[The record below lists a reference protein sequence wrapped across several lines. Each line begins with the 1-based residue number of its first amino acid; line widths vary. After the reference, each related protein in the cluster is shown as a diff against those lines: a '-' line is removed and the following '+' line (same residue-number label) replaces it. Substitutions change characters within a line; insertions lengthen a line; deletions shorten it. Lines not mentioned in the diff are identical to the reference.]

1 MNYITTCTDF
11 INGKATR
18 KQKAK
23 LRNDIEFTNTYTGLM
38 LKSINRFKWEGLP
51 DTCNTRMLECALQ
64 LNGTALLAKVNGGF
78 LTLIATPDGSL
89 NVYGEPVGAY
99 GYGLNGFNQHFNLY
113 VEGSE
118 NNIVPALNAESGQ
131 IDAVLFKDNELYYPF
146 ANYLRI
152 GAERLTDVQRSIDV
166 LARMLKAPG
175 IITAQQKDVQN
186 IQQTLENID
195 INTPYILGLGGLP
208 YDTLKV
214 LDTGI
219 KAENLKVLYD
229 YLTDLKGQM
238 DELISINSNPS
249 AEKRERLLVDE
260 VNANNDSTAYTID
273 ARLKQRQKDAEIA
286 NKFFGLNIEVTLN
299 EDYNEDVKNE
309 EDFTNEEG
317 RDNNEGDKPE
327 TY

>member
-1 MNYITTCTDF
+1 M
-11 INGKATR
+11 
-18 KQKAK
+18 
-23 LRNDIEFTNTYTGLM
+23 
-38 LKSINRFKWEGLP
+38 
-51 DTCNTRMLECALQ
+51 
-64 LNGTALLAKVNGGF
+64 
-78 LTLIATPDGSL
+78 
-89 NVYGEPVGAY
+89 
-99 GYGLNGFNQHFNLY
+99 
-113 VEGSE
+113 
-118 NNIVPALNAESGQ
+118 
-131 IDAVLFKDNELYYPF
+131 
-146 ANYLRI
+146 
-152 GAERLTDVQRSIDV
+152 
-166 LARMLKAPG
+166 
-175 IITAQQKDVQN
+175 
-186 IQQTLENID
+186 
-195 INTPYILGLGGLP
+195 P

-299 EDYNEDVKNE
+299 EDYNEDVKKE

-317 RDNNEGDKPE
+317 RDDNEGDKPE